1 MEFFHKP
8 TSFPFMATRK
18 VWYGLSIVL
27 MIVSIVSLSTRGLN
41 LAIDFTGGVTIEA
54 TFPRAA
60 DTDAVRRQLAA
71 SGFHDAA
78 VQNFGSSRDIS
89 IRLPPQGRQNGTE
102 IRAKVDTVLKS
113 VDPGADIRSLD
124 VVGPEVGGELERSAA
139 WALTFTLGLIFV
151 YIAFRFHTWR
161 LSLGAIVAVIHDPVL
176 VLGIFSIDRTSFDLS
191 VVAAVL
197 AVVGYSLNDTVVVFD
212 RIRER
217 FHANRRLP
225 SAQVLD
231 QSINQTLS
239 RTIMTKVVT
248 AIVVVA
254 LLVLGGPTLRGF
266 SEALLIGIIAGT
278 YSSIYISSAIALD
291 CGLTAEHIFPTVK
304 KTAVDNMP

>member
-18 VWYGLSIVL
+18 VWYGLSIIL

-41 LAIDFTGGVTIEA
+41 LAIGFTGGVSIEA
-54 TFPRAA
+54 TFPHAA
-60 DTDAVRRQLAA
+60 NTDAVRRELSAA
-71 SGFHDAA
+71 GFRSPE
-78 VQNFGSSRDIS
+78 VENFGSSRDIE
-89 IRLPPQGRQNGTE
+89 IRLPPESGLNGAA
-102 IRAKVDTVLKS
+102 IRAKVETVLKK
-113 VDPGADIRSLD
+113 VDPAAEIRSLD

-139 WALTFTLGLIFV
+139 WALTFTLGMIFI

-217 FHANRRLP
+217 FHLSRRLP

-266 SEALLIGIIAGT
+266 SEAMLIGIIAGT

-291 CGLTAEHIFPTVK
+291 CGLNAEHIFPTVK

>member
-1 MEFFHKP
+1 
-8 TSFPFMATRK
+8 MATRRW
-18 VWYGLSIVL
+18 WYGLSIIL
-27 MIVSIVSLSTRGLN
+27 MSLSIALLATRGLN
-41 LAIDFTGGVTIEA
+41 FAIDFTGGVTIEA
-54 TFPRAA
+54 TFPHSANLPA
-60 DTDAVRRQLAA
+60 IRRGLSSA
-71 SGFHDAA
+71 GFGDEQ
-78 VQNFGSSRDIS
+78 VQNFGSSRDIA
-89 IRLPPQGRQNGTE
+89 IRLPPQGKLTGNE
-102 IRAKVDTVLKS
+102 VRAKVEQVLKA
-113 VDPGADIRSLD
+113 VDPGAQIRSLD
-124 VVGPEVGGELERSAA
+124 VVGPEVGGELAKSAA
-139 WALTFTLGLIFV
+139 WALTFTLGMIFV

-161 LSLGAIVAVIHDPVL
+161 LSLGAIVAVVHDPVL
-176 VLGIFSIDRTSFDLS
+176 VLGIFALDRTSFDLS

-217 FHANRRLP
+217 FHIARRLP
-225 SAQVLD
+225 SATVLD

-239 RTIMTKVVT
+239 RTVMTKVVT

-266 SEALLIGIIAGT
+266 SEALLIGICAGT

-291 CGLTAEHIFPTVK
+291 CGLTAEHIFPTAK

>member
-1 MEFFHKP
+1 
-8 TSFPFMATRK
+8 MATRK
-18 VWYGLSIVL
+18 VWYGLSIIL
-27 MIVSIVSLSTRGLN
+27 MIASIASLSTRGLN
-41 LAIDFTGGVTIEA
+41 LAIDFTGGVTIEV
-54 TFPRAA
+54 TFPHTAN
-60 DTDAVRRQLAA
+60 TDAVRRQLIT
-71 SGFHDAA
+71 SGFRDPA

-89 IRLPPQGRQNGTE
+89 IRLPPQGQLNATE
-102 IRAKVDTVLKS
+102 IRAKVDKVLKS

-176 VLGIFSIDRTSFDLS
+176 VLGFFSFDRTSFDLS

-217 FHANRRLP
+217 FHVNRRLP
-225 SAQVLD
+225 SPQVLD

-291 CGLTAEHIFPTVK
+291 CGLTAEDIFPTVK